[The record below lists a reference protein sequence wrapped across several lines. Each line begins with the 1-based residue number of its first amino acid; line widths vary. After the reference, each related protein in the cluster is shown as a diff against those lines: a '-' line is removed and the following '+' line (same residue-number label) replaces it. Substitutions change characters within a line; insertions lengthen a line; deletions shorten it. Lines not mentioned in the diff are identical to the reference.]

1 MTAQPLDELKGWITI
16 LRGYI
21 AQRDEI
27 QEHID
32 MARAKIED
40 ALGDHDTGTIAG
52 VPVVKWTHVSSNRFD
67 QKIAKTFLTDD
78 QLTQCMNI
86 VDSRRFVLLDMS
98 DANRTENGTTM
109 TEAD

>member
-1 MTAQPLDELKGWITI
+1 MTAQSLDDLKGWITI

-52 VPVVKWTHVSSNRFD
+52 VPVVKWTHVSSSRFD
-67 QKIAKTFLTDD
+67 QKKAKALLTDE
-78 QLTQCMNI
+78 QVTQCMN
-86 VDSRRFVLLDMS
+86 VVESRRFVLLDMS
-98 DANRTENGTTM
+98 DQTRTENGTTM